1 MNTGLLQAGLPIM
14 IWLLM
19 LGIGM
24 CLEPRDFRNIRRH
37 PRAALVAFCVQFL
50 GLPAIA
56 FLLVALVDVPP
67 VIGIGMVLLAASP
80 SGSTSTLLTHLAGG
94 DTALSVVLTACNRI
108 LALLTLPLYMGLATA
123 WLAGEAQTPVLPA
136 GEAMG
141 MLAAG
146 VLLPVGIGML
156 VRHQWPVAAG
166 HLRAPVKGA
175 ALVLLLFLVVQV
187 VLQEWVALPA
197 MFRSAG
203 IAMGVLCVAG
213 MALAVLLSD
222 LLRLPAAQRI
232 AVALE
237 TGVQSGGTAILVAI
251 GILGSS
257 AMAVPA
263 IIYSL
268 LMYPLAGLV
277 AWQYRHK
284 KMPGWSMS
292 R

>member
-1 MNTGLLQAGLPIM
+1 M

-19 LGIGM
+19 LGIGLG
-24 CLEPRDFRNIRRH
+24 LEPRDFWNIRRH
-37 PRAALVAFCVQFL
+37 PRAALVAFCVQFM
-50 GLPAIA
+50 GLPAMA
-56 FLLVALVDVPP
+56 FLLVAILDVPP

-80 SGSTSTLLTHLAGG
+80 SGSTSTLLTHLVGG

-123 WLAGEAQTPVLPA
+123 WLAGEARAPVLPA
-136 GEAMG
+136 GQVMG
-141 MLAAG
+141 MLVIG
-146 VLLPVGIGML
+146 VLFPVGLGMAL
-156 VRHQWPVAAG
+156 RHRWPVVAG
-166 HLRAPVKGA
+166 HLRAPVRGGA
-175 ALVLLLFLVVQV
+175 LMLLLFLVVQIV
-187 VLQEWVALPA
+187 VQEWAGLSA
-197 MFRSAG
+197 MFRIAG
-203 IAMGVLCVAG
+203 AAMGVLCVAG

-222 LLRLPAAQRI
+222 LSRLPAAQRI

-237 TGVQSGGTAILVAI
+237 TGVQSGGTAILIAG

-268 LMYPLAGLV
+268 LMYPLAGLL
-277 AWQYRHK
+277 AWQYRRG
-284 KMPGWSMS
+284 KMPGWIAS